1 MVSTPYIPQ
10 KFTQRQFCW
19 SRTHVRILS
28 HSPQFRHTLTTC
40 RRWRSHRR
48 VSCPVRTLCEPA
60 TWPRRHHCNHSSSVP
75 VESTSK
81 TVPFPPPGTIQCVH
95 FVQQF
100 KINSTKTLP
109 DYIPKTDDTT
119 EIGREVVWPYTVS
132 VQLHNFKQPDLSYS
146 HFKQLLKIFYLAS
159 RTKAQF
165 KSTI

>member
-1 MVSTPYIPQ
+1 MYWFKLLLFTQFARYQCKEKTVSKYKLWILFYIYITSHIPQ

-119 EIGREVVWPYTVS
+119 EIGREVV
-132 VQLHNFKQPDLSYS
+132 
-146 HFKQLLKIFYLAS
+146 
-159 RTKAQF
+159 
-165 KSTI
+165 